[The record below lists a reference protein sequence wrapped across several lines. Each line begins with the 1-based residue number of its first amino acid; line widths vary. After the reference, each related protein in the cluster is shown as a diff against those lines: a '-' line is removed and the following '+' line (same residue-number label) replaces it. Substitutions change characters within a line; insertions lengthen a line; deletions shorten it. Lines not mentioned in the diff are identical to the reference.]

1 MLIYLKLGGS
11 LITDK
16 AAAQTPRMD
25 TITRLANEIAQA
37 RREKPELQLVFGHGS
52 GSFGHVPA
60 RKYGTR
66 GGVKS
71 PEQWRGFIEVWQQAR
86 ELNQIMI
93 NALLEAGLPVI
104 AFPPSSFILSRD
116 GEIHSWNTEP
126 INAALA
132 AGLIPV
138 VNGDVVLDT
147 VRGGTI
153 FSTEDVFSSLA
164 RVLTPEQILL
174 CGLEEGIWADYPD
187 RRKLLSSITVDQA
200 EQFLPQLG
208 GSAGIDVTGGMVE
221 KVRLMIALIKLY
233 PHLQCMIFSGQ
244 AQGNLYHALK
254 GNPVGTII
262 LK

>member
-16 AAAQTPRMD
+16 ALPRTARMGV
-25 TITRLANEIAQA
+25 ITRLAEELAQA
-37 RREKPELQLVFGHGS
+37 RRENPELRLIFGHGS

-60 RKYGTR
+60 KKYGTR

-71 PEQWRGFIEVWQQAR
+71 PEQWQGFIEVWQQAR

-93 NALLEAGLPVI
+93 NALLEVGLPVI
-104 AFPPSSFILSRD
+104 AFPPSALILSRD
-116 GEIHSWNTEP
+116 GEIQSWNTEP
-126 INAALA
+126 ISAALA

-138 VNGDVVLDT
+138 VNGDVVLDS

-153 FSTEDVFSSLA
+153 FSTEDVFSNLA
-164 RVLTPEQILL
+164 QNFTPQQILL
-174 CGLEEGIWADYPD
+174 CGLEEGIWADYPH
-187 RRKLLSSITVDQA
+187 RRTLLSSITVDQA
-200 EQFLPQLG
+200 EQLLPQLG
-208 GSAGIDVTGGMVE
+208 GSAGIDVTGGMIE
-221 KVRLMIALIKLY
+221 KVRLMIELIKRY

-244 AQGNLYHALK
+244 QQGNLYHALK